1 MAENFKTKI
10 KSFYGKHKKKIFTV
24 LRIIVS
30 FGLIAYLIKAQFKD
44 FTTIPAMIKAVN
56 IPLLLAA
63 ASFHIF
69 GVWISA
75 VRWQILLKTQDVR
88 ISQGYLSSS
97 FLIGSFF
104 NNILPTS
111 VGGDIFR
118 SLDIANKARIS
129 VGKSA
134 SVIVV
139 DRFAGVI
146 SAALYAVIALFLG
159 FATIGTTSYVIPIAI
174 FFAICLILGFLI
186 LNPSILRLNKVAG
199 KIKFLSKIREKLVE
213 VYHTFLSFKKYKLA
227 LFEALLCSLALQFGV
242 ISNYYLA
249 ARSLGVNMSLA
260 SFIFIVPVVAVIAML
275 PISIG
280 GTGLREN
287 ALVFFMVALGVQ
299 NEKAAMTSLVLL
311 AMLLMLGIIGGI
323 TYAVRPFILR
333 QSQPNQR
340 DLEQNLNIS
349 VEDMADQ
356 NNNDKNNK
364 NEI

>member
-1 MAENFKTKI
+1 MAGNFKKII
-10 KSFYGKHKKKIFTV
+10 KSFYGKYKKKIFTI

-30 FGLIAYLIKAQFKD
+30 VGLIAYLIKSQFKD
-44 FTTIPAMIKAVN
+44 LKTILDMIKTVN

-63 ASFHIF
+63 ASIHIF

-75 VRWQILLKTQDVR
+75 VRWQLLLKTQGIR
-88 ISQGYLSSS
+88 ISQGYLASS

-118 SLDIANKARIS
+118 SLDIANKAKIS

-134 SVIVV
+134 SVLVI

-186 LNPSILRLNKVAG
+186 LNPSILRLNKIVR

-213 VYHTFLSFKKYKLA
+213 VYHTFSSFKKYKLA
-227 LFEALLCSLALQFGV
+227 LFEALFCSLALQFGV
-242 ISNYYLA
+242 ICNYYLA
-249 ARSLGVNMSLA
+249 ARSLGVNLSLA
-260 SFIFIVPVVAVIAML
+260 SFIFIVPVVATIAML
-275 PISIG
+275 PITIG

-287 ALVFFMVALGVQ
+287 ALVFFMVTLGVQ
-299 NEKAAMTSLVLL
+299 NEKAAMTSLVLF
-311 AMLLMLGIIGGI
+311 AMLLVLGIIGGI
-323 TYAVRPFILR
+323 IYAVRPFILR
-333 QSQPNQR
+333 QSQPTQK
-340 DLEQNLNIS
+340 DLEQNLNSS
-349 VEDMADQ
+349 VEDMADR
-356 NNNDKNNK
+356 DNK
-364 NEI
+364 NEG